1 MVFGIYQVSLGTISY
16 LAKKTK
22 KVGACVLN
30 LKCVGGTCALWV
42 ARVACKLK
50 LGFHNGFW
58 YLSSQLRNNFIF
70 G

>member
-30 LKCVGGTCALWV
+30 LKCVGGTRALWV
-42 ARVACKLK
+42 ARVAPP
-50 LGFHNGFW
+50 
-58 YLSSQLRNNFIF
+58 SI
-70 G
+70 